1 MSALSTTFVRKRLF
15 IHKIILV
22 FMRKILLLITMVVC
36 GLGLTSCSKDEDD
49 YKQQCEEFLEKNAK
63 REGVKVTSS
72 GLQYEVLKE
81 GDGKSPSVVDTVR
94 CHYEGRLIDDTVFD
108 SNYKGEPSKFALNQV
123 IKGWTEGLQLMKE
136 GSKYRFYIP
145 YYLAYGTRGVGNIPP
160 YAALI
165 FDVELIE
172 VIEKKN

>member
-1 MSALSTTFVRKRLF
+1 ML
-15 IHKIILV
+15 IQKIIIV
-22 FMRKILLLITMVVC
+22 FMKKILLLITMIVC
-36 GLGLTSCSKDEDD
+36 GLVLTSCSKDEDD
-49 YKQQCEEFLEKNAK
+49 YEQQCKEFLDKNAK

-72 GLQYEVLKE
+72 GLQYEVLEE
-81 GDGKSPSVVDTVR
+81 GNGKSPLATDIVR
-94 CHYEGRLIDDTVFD
+94 CHYEGRLIDGTVFD
-108 SNYKGEPSKFALNQV
+108 SSYKRGEPSEFALNQV

-145 YYLAYGTRGVGNIPP
+145 YHLAYGSRGIGNIPP